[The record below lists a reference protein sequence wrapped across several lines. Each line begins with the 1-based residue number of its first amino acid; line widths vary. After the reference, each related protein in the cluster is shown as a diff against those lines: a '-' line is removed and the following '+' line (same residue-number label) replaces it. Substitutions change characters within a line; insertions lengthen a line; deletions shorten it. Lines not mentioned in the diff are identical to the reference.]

1 MDKKERSSY
10 EIEKG
15 WVNRSGDVRADQEV
29 TYFLIFLFSY
39 FSLGMMSRII
49 QIGYK

>member
-1 MDKKERSSY
+1 MDEKERSSY

-39 FSLGMMSRII
+39 FLIFLFSYFLILVLV
-49 QIGYK
+49 